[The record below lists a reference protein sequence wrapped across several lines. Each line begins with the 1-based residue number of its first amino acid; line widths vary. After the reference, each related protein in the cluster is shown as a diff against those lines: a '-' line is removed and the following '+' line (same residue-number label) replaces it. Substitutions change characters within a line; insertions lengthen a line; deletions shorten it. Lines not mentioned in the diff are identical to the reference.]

1 MARKNKKYIDP
12 FEDIQVTPNK
22 PDPLSKL
29 MTSSSY
35 SESLAG
41 KLLQAITSVALVLVG
56 FITVSALD
64 KISDIDEKLNTHIV
78 VSEHRLTVLEHD

>member
-1 MARKNKKYIDP
+1 
-12 FEDIQVTPNK
+12 VTPKK